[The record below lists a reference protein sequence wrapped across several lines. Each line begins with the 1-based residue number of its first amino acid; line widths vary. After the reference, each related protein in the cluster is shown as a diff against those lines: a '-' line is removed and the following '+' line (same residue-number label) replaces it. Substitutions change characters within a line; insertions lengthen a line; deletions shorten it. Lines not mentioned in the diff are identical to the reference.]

1 MEVHKELGFG
11 FLENVYEKAL
21 LIVLREKGLSFQKQ
35 CRFDVRFRDHVIG
48 DFLADLIIENCVL
61 VELKAVSTLR
71 PEFEAQIINYLKA
84 TGIRVGL
91 LVNFGRPQLEWKRYI
106 F

>member
-1 MEVHKELGFG
+1 M
-11 FLENVYEKAL
+11 
-21 LIVLREKGLSFQKQ
+21 SFQKQ
-35 CRFDVRFRDHVIG
+35 SRFDVRFRDHVIG

-91 LVNFGRPQLEWKRYI
+91 LVNFGRSHLEWKRYI